1 MKNVELWVTDI
12 EDTFIVLDRTQF
24 SEISENPIIKYFKK
38 EIPNE
43 STEEIKMKIKDY
55 LSDKYNKCN
64 HNIEI
69 NLIYQNI
76 LSNIN
81 SARLE
86 LIHF

>member
-1 MKNVELWVTDI
+1 VKNIELWVTDI
-12 EDTFIVLDRTQF
+12 EDTFIVLDRIQF
-24 SEISENPIIKYFKK
+24 SEISENSIIKYFKK

-43 STEEIKMKIKDY
+43 SAEEIKMKIKNY
-55 LSDKYNKCN
+55 LYEKYNKCN